1 MLLKHFAD
9 KDQIDALTTA
19 PFGGKERAEQ
29 LASCFLINAFTSVGN
44 LQANR
49 ITEGTDINLA
59 IVADRLG
66 GVLDDVDQYLFEE

>member
-9 KDQIDALTTA
+9 KDQADALTTA
-19 PFGGKERAEQ
+19 FGGKERAEQ
-29 LASCFLINAFTSVGN
+29 LGLRFLINAFTSVGN

-49 ITEGTDINLA
+49 ITGGTDINLA

-66 GVLDDVDQYLFEE
+66 GILDDVDQYLFEE